1 MTFPQRA
8 IGAARLEVPV
18 FEEIEADRTATSQ
31 ALIVVV
37 LSSLAAGIG
46 LTAGVYNAPV
56 LHRVVL
62 ALLLWVFWAISTY
75 IVGVYLMPEP
85 QTQTSV
91 GELLR
96 TIGFAASPGVL
107 RILGIVPVIGGT
119 IYVHLN
125 CVDARG
131 HGHRHP
137 AGARLQKHGPRGRGV
152 RHHRHDRGSSWL
164 RCSARCSSC
173 SRKRLYSDVYSLN
186 DRHRRRTQTNT
197 EARQNLSAA

>member
-8 IGAARLEVPV
+8 IGAARLSVPS
-18 FEEIEADRTATSQ
+18 FEEIEADRSATGQ

-46 LTAGVYNAPV
+46 LSSGLYNAPV

-85 QTQTSV
+85 QTQTDV

-96 TIGFAASPGVL
+96 TIGFAASPGML
-107 RILGIVPVIGGT
+107 RILGMLPVFGGT
-119 IYVHLN
+119 IYVIT
-125 CVDARG
+125 DGKKRG
-131 HGHRHP
+131 ITSATAFQNMGYDW
-137 AGARLQKHGPRGRGV
+137 GRV
-152 RHHRHDRGSSWL
+152 VTIQ
-164 RCSARCSSC
+164 
-173 SRKRLYSDVYSLN
+173 SDVFHNIGEVGPPIDDSTTYQCQSYC
-186 DRHRRRTQTNT
+186 R
-197 EARQNLSAA
+197 